1 MKNTKKSQKSNIKE
15 KLTPKCQNCRII
27 RFFLL
32 SVLLIALLGF
42 IKNDKLHYLQI
53 VTPQNAAIVIIS
65 MGLIMFL
72 IKLTKYFLER
82 NQD

>member
-1 MKNTKKSQKSNIKE
+1 MENTKKSQKSIFKQRQ
-15 KLTPKCQNCRII
+15 TSKCQNCRII

-32 SVLLIALLGF
+32 SVLLISLLAF

>member
-1 MKNTKKSQKSNIKE
+1 MEKTKMSQKPIIKQ
-15 KLTPKCQNCRII
+15 KLTTKCQNCRII
-27 RFFLL
+27 RIFLL
-32 SVLLIALLGF
+32 SVLLIVLLGF

-65 MGLIMFL
+65 LGLIMFL
-72 IKLTKYFLER
+72 IKLVKYFLER

>member
-1 MKNTKKSQKSNIKE
+1 MENKKMSQKSIVKQ
-15 KLTPKCQNCRII
+15 KITPKCQNCRII
-27 RFFLL
+27 RIFLL

-65 MGLIMFL
+65 LGLIMFL
-72 IKLTKYFLER
+72 IKLVKYLLER

>member
-1 MKNTKKSQKSNIKE
+1 MENTKKSQKSNIKQR
-15 KLTPKCQNCRII
+15 LNLKCQNCRII

-32 SVLLIALLGF
+32 SVLLIVLLGF

-65 MGLIMFL
+65 LGLIMFL
-72 IKLTKYFLER
+72 IKLGKYFLEK

>member
-1 MKNTKKSQKSNIKE
+1 MENTKKSQKSNIKQR
-15 KLTPKCQNCRII
+15 LNLKCQNCRII

-32 SVLLIALLGF
+32 SVLLIVLLGF
-42 IKNDKLHYLQI
+42 IKNDKLPYLQI

-65 MGLIMFL
+65 LGLIMFL
-72 IKLTKYFLER
+72 IKLGKYFLEK

>member
-1 MKNTKKSQKSNIKE
+1 MENKKNSLKSNIE
-15 KLTPKCQNCRII
+15 KRPTPKCQKCRII
-27 RFFLL
+27 RIFLL
-32 SVLLIALLGF
+32 SVLLIVLLGF

-65 MGLIMFL
+65 LGLIMFL
-72 IKLTKYFLER
+72 IKLVKYFLER